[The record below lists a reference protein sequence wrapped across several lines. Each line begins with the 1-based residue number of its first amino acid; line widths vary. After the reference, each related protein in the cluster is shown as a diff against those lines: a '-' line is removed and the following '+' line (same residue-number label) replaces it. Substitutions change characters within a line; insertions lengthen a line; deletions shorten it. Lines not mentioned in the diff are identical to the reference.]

1 MTALG
6 EIVRQYGAAY
16 RAQYGEQLL
25 PSQHAALQAI
35 EQCRTEA
42 LGGHLYTCPACGTKR
57 YSYHSCRN
65 RHCPRCQHDA
75 TQTWLVQRGLNSFLV

>member
-1 MTALG
+1 MITLG

-35 EQCRTEA
+35 EACRTQT
-42 LGGHLYTCPACGTKR
+42 LGGQVYACPACGTLR
-57 YSYHSCRN
+57 YS
-65 RHCPRCQHDA
+65 
-75 TQTWLVQRGLNSFLV
+75 